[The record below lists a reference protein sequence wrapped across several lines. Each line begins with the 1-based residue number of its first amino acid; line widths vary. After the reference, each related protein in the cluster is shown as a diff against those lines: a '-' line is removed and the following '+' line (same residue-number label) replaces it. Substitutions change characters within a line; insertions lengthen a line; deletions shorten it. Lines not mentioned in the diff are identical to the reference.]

1 MYYEGGHGIDRF
13 RGELGTDGP
22 EDWVGSVTPFPEL
35 LLPAGADPKTGISA
49 LGDGTLLDGHVSADP
64 EGWLGPELH
73 RSFGSEPGLLVKL
86 LDAGGRLPV
95 HWHPDR
101 AFAKAHLA
109 SRFGKNEGWIVLAAR
124 ADARI
129 WLGFAREVGAGEL
142 KAWVDTQDAEAML
155 AAMNVFTPAPGD
167 VYYVPAGVPHAIGA
181 GVTIVELQEPTSFSI
196 LAEYRSFGVDEAA
209 ATLGL
214 GWELA
219 LSCVDARAYADELLG
234 VLRPAKPRRPPGGR
248 DALPPLQRGH
258 GAVLPGLPRV
268 CDERYGRARRARL
281 PGGRGRVRRGS
292 SDRAGRMPARAWR
305 RDVACSVRRRR
316 ARGSKARSLRSSAAR
331 RASPARRRRRCGRPR
346 RAPSQRSPR

>member
-1 MYYEGGHGIDRF
+1 M
-13 RGELGTDGP
+13 
-22 EDWVGSVTPFPEL
+22 
-35 LLPAGADPKTGISA
+35 
-49 LGDGTLLDGHVSADP
+49 
-64 EGWLGPELH
+64 
-73 RSFGSEPGLLVKL
+73 KL
-86 LDAGGRLPV
+86 LDAGERLPV

-234 VLRPAKPRRPPGGR
+234 VLRPANLVALQAGGTLCRLFSEDTEPYFQAYRACATSGTVALGGPGFRVVVVESGEGALIAPAECQPVRGGETWLVPYGVGELGLEGEVAAIVCCPPG
-248 DALPPLQRGH
+248 
-258 GAVLPGLPRV
+258 V
-268 CDERYGRARRARL
+268 
-281 PGGRGRVRRGS
+281 
-292 SDRAGRMPARAWR
+292 AG
-305 RDVACSVRRRR
+305 
-316 ARGSKARSLRSSAAR
+316 
-331 RASPARRRRRCGRPR
+331 
-346 RAPSQRSPR
+346 